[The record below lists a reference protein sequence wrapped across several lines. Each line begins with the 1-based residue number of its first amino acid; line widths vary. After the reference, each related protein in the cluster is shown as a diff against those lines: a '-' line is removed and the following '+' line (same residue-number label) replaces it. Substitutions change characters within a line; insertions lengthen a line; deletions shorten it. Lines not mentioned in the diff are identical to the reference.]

1 MATQVDVCNWALA
14 RIAVTRTISALDETS
29 QEASTC
35 SLWLDQ
41 IIDLVLR
48 DHPWPFARRDVVLAL
63 VEEQPTPEW
72 LFSYRMP
79 ADCLRVRRIIDGKR
93 PNLPTYPMQIAG
105 DDAGSLIYCDAED
118 AALSYT
124 ARVTDASRWPP
135 DFADAL
141 AWRLAAEIAG
151 PLAQSAAIADRAMRG
166 YYAAVSKALSTALSE
181 EQPDQPAEAE
191 WIRERA

>member
-14 RIAVTRTISALDETS
+14 RIAVTRTISALTESS
-29 QEASTC
+29 QEAATC
-35 SLWLDQ
+35 SIWLDQ
-41 IIDLVLR
+41 VVDLCLR
-48 DHPWPFARRDVVLAL
+48 DHPWPFARRDVDLAL
-63 VEEQPTPEW
+63 VEEGPTPEW
-72 LFSYRMP
+72 LFAYRMP
-79 ADCLRVRRIIDGKR
+79 SDCLRVRRIIDGKR

-166 YYAAVSKALSTALSE
+166 YYGAVNKALSNGLSE
-181 EQPDQPAEAE
+181 ELHDPQPEAE
-191 WIRERA
+191 WVRERA